1 MAIKTIKIL
10 AIDDNSDNLI
20 VLKELIIEAFPGT
33 VYISSDSGMKGL
45 ALCQTEKPDV
55 ILLDIVMPGMDGY
68 KVCEKLKSDAR
79 LRHIPVIMITANR
92 TDKESRVKALE
103 AGADAFLP
111 KPVDESELRAQIK
124 AMLRIKESEDL
135 KKEEKQRLEDIV
147 LDRTEALEMEL
158 ADRKKAENKLIQSLD
173 KITRNKQAIM
183 NLMEDLKTEM
193 EVRKVMEENL
203 QNERN
208 LLRTLIDNLPDTIFI
223 LDQDGRKVIANR
235 EDLKNIGYSTE
246 AEVLGKNDMELFP
259 GEVGVRGHSDN
270 LTVIKTLNP
279 IIDREEYFFSGEGSI
294 RWLLTS
300 KFPLYDANGNV
311 KGLFGTGHDITN
323 RKKAE
328 EDIKLKNRELQFLNK
343 LATEVA
349 GMFPE
354 ENMSVFLLK
363 RLKEYTGSQFL
374 VYSEYDSEQKVLYT
388 RHVEADQKILKRL
401 IKIAGDKILNNP
413 APIEMNKKNFLEM
426 VTEVVSEKN
435 SLNEVSFGAIP
446 VLVDKA
452 FTSITGINLYY
463 GLSFV
468 VAGELYGT
476 ALIGFNKTHPLP
488 SKELLKSFSHIAA
501 VSLQR
506 RRIEE
511 KLKKS
516 EEQYRLLIE
525 NQGEGVGIV
534 DLNEVFVFVNRAAEE
549 MFGVEKGG
557 LLNRNLL
564 DFIPNEQK
572 PIIRIESAKRENA
585 QKSSYEIGIVHP
597 NGDKRTIIITATPQ
611 FSKDKIL
618 TGTFGVFR
626 DISDR
631 KRAESELIKS
641 KEKAE
646 ESDRLKTAFLHNIS
660 HEIRTPM
667 NAIIG
672 FSALLSEPDLDKESS
687 KSYIDIITQSSNHL
701 LSIVSDI
708 IDISNIEA
716 GILKLTMRKTNL
728 NSILWKV
735 YNQFVSRA
743 KEKGIGLRIDAGLV
757 DDESGLMTDETKLLQ
772 ILSCIL
778 SNAVKFT
785 PVGQIELGYIL
796 KGKNIEFY
804 VRDTGIGISEDQ
816 FTKIFERFYQVENS
830 IARQYEG
837 TGLGLSISKA
847 FIELLGGRIWLDSQP
862 GRGTT
867 FYFTMPYVSEIQ
879 TSADEVKLTDQEFS
893 KINGK
898 KTILIAEDEENNF
911 LLIEALLSQL
921 NVHIMH
927 ARNGKEAVDIVESGI
942 EISLVLMDIKMPV
955 MDGYEA
961 TAILKKMRPAIP
973 IVALTAFAFESDK
986 EKAVKAGCDDY
997 LSKPVKKDLL
1007 IEMIKKYI

>member
-796 KGKNIEFY
+796 KGENIEFY